1 MGLLLVL
8 IAHVGSQSLVSAV
21 SAIGDFEEMD
31 VAACAM
37 GAQELCSCWV
47 PMCPCRSST
56 IRINVLL
63 KDVIAVV
70 MFMFE
75 LSVNDV
81 SVIAFVVCFLGHL
94 LNRSV
99 SDAHS
104 LASRIVCD
112 GVHRALV
119 DLSDVSC
126 PRRRRIDIVIVCLV
140 SWATQG

>member
-1 MGLLLVL
+1 MLRVL
-8 IAHVGSQSLVSAV
+8 
-21 SAIGDFEEMD
+21 FE
-31 VAACAM
+31 
-37 GAQELCSCWV
+37 
-47 PMCPCRSST
+47 
-56 IRINVLL
+56 
-63 KDVIAVV
+63 VV

-81 SVIAFVVCFLGHL
+81 SVIAFVVRFLGL
-94 LNRSV
+94 LLIRSV

-104 LASRIVCD
+104 LVSRIVCD